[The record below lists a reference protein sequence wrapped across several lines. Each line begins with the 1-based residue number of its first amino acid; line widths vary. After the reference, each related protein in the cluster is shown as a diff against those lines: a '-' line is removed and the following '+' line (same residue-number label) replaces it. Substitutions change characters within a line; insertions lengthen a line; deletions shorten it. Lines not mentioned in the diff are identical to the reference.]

1 MMRALRAILA
11 IGGMSPMK
19 LEPSAAERHFSG
31 QRMENNYHILVQR
44 LMEPIGVGRRPEL
57 KPRAHQCRH

>member
-44 LMEPIGVGRRPEL
+44 LMEPMSVWTPPGT
-57 KPRAHQCRH
+57 